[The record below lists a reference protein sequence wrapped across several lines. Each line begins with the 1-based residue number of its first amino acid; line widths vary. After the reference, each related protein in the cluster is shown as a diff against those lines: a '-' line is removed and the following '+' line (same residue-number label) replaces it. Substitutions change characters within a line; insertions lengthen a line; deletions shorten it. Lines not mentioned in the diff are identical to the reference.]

1 MVDQRLEYEEL
12 NKRILEFISWQEF
25 EEGKKADL
33 SNIEE
38 SQKDILFVDWDI
50 KLKQAERA
58 VAIATSTTNNI
69 IEVVDE
75 TSTLPILS
83 KNVGQNLSQTSN
95 S

>member
-1 MVDQRLEYEEL
+1 VVDQRLEYEEL